1 MLKNLCK
8 ISLEPDS
15 CVRDTK
21 STFAWQGSKSLFAM
35 VLELAAYVAWKFW
48 HRYRVLRSLRIARM
62 LPKEL

>member
-1 MLKNLCK
+1 M
-8 ISLEPDS
+8 EPDS

-21 STFAWQGSKSLFAM
+21 STFAWQGLKSLFAM
-35 VLELAAYVAWKFW
+35 VLGLAAYVAWKFW